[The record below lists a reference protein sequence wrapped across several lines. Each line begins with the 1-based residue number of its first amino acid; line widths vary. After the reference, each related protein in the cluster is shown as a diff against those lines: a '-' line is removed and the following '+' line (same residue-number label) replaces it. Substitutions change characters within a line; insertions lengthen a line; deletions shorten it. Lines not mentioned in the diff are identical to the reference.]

1 MKRLVAVHPTFFYKK
16 IKQKIMKQYDVVIL
30 TENRFV
36 NPPEITPYIKNVL
49 WEDRLVQEA
58 LERKGLSVT
67 RIAWENPNFDW
78 SSARLALV
86 RSTWNYSHQVEI
98 FTKWFKKVQ
107 QLTQIVNV
115 PEIIEWNMDKHY
127 LKDLSDKGITIPP
140 TIFAHKGDNI
150 SLKAFFEKGGWSE
163 AVVKPTVSAGA
174 KHTYCINAEN
184 ISEFEA
190 IFKEVIAQEDMII
203 QPFLKNVIERGEISL
218 MVMNGKYT
226 HAVIKK
232 AKSGDFRVQ
241 EKWGGS
247 VHHYN
252 PTPEEMA
259 FSEQA
264 VAACEPTPQ
273 YARIDIAYDNEEQIV
288 LIELELFEPELWFRF
303 KPEAADELAESMF
316 EFLL

>member
-1 MKRLVAVHPTFFYKK
+1 
-16 IKQKIMKQYDVVIL
+16 MKQYDVVIL
-30 TENRFV
+30 TENRFL
-36 NPPEITPYIKNVL
+36 NPVEVTPYIKNVI
-49 WEDRLVQEA
+49 WEDQLVQEA
-58 LERKGLSVT
+58 LERKGFSVAT
-67 RIAWENPNFDW
+67 IAWEDANFDW
-78 SSARLALV
+78 SSTRIALV
-86 RSTWNYSHQVEI
+86 RSIWNYAYQIET

-107 QLTQIVNV
+107 QKTQIVNV

-127 LKDLSDKGITIPP
+127 LKDLSDKGVLIPP
-140 TIFAHKGDNI
+140 TIFAHKGDDI

-163 AVVKPTVSAGA
+163 AVIKPTVSAGA
-174 KHTYCINAEN
+174 KHTYCINADN
-184 ISEFEA
+184 ISEHEA
-190 IFKEVIAQEDMII
+190 TFKEVIAQEDMII
-203 QPFLKNVIERGEISL
+203 QPFLKSVMERGEVSL

-241 EKWGGS
+241 ELWGGT

-259 FSEQA
+259 FAEQA
-264 VAACEPTPQ
+264 VAACSPTPQ
-273 YARIDIAYDNEEQIV
+273 YARIDIAYDNDEQIV

-303 KPEAADELAESMF
+303 KPAAADELAESMF